1 MVTQATTRAAGPS
14 DAPPSYDD
22 IDNAPWNK
30 QITALFRRK
39 MIAKIG
45 EDTEEAGYDGIISL
59 TRKLNNM
66 HAGTSRILGHT
77 YTGHEWLYL
86 SMLKVG
92 CCIHDSTSQN
102 LCCHL

>member
-1 MVTQATTRAAGPS
+1 MPACVSLRHANPAGPSRNARVVARATTRAAGPS
-14 DAPPSYDD
+14 DPAPSYTR

-45 EDTEEAGYDGIISL
+45 EDTEEKGYDGIIAL

-66 HAGTSRILGHT
+66 HKGAPHIGGL
-77 YTGHEWLYL
+77 
-86 SMLKVG
+86 
-92 CCIHDSTSQN
+92 
-102 LCCHL
+102 